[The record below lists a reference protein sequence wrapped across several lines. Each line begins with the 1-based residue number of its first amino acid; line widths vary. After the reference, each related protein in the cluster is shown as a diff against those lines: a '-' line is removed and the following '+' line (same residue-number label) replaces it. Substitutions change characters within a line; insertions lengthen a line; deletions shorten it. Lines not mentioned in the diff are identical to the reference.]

1 MNAAAS
7 HTVVESELAYDLLQ
21 DHTELV
27 LALLERP
34 MPKGEVIEMLGSETP
49 LKRLLKHGLV
59 SQEGNTIYAVAEAY
73 TQARQE
79 GMVTFLER
87 YILPSLSASLSV
99 GSDVD
104 PGGIANVWSVAL
116 KLSPKALDTVRPDN
130 IDEFFDELLKASDL
144 PAQGTLS
151 RLSVLVIGTSQEI
164 DSEISKEDAILKQL
178 KCASIQR
185 STANEKHLAILS
197 QFDCLA
203 DSTRFE
209 AARDVV
215 QKLVDKVD
223 VQRATTPS
231 EANYHL
237 TVATHWRCTAAIGMD
252 NEVEASQLC

>member
-1 MNAAAS
+1 MSAAPS

-34 MPKGEVIEMLGSETP
+34 MPKGEVIEMLGSEIP

-59 SQEGNTIYAVAEAY
+59 SQEGHTIYAVAEAY
-73 TQARQE
+73 TQLRQE

-87 YILPSLSASLSV
+87 YILPSLSAGLSV
-99 GSDVD
+99 ESDVD
-104 PGGIANVWSVAL
+104 AGGIANVWSVPL
-116 KLSPKALDTVRPDN
+116 KLSEKDLDTVRPDN
-130 IDEFFDELLKASDL
+130 IDDFFNELLKASDL

-151 RLSVLVIGTSQEI
+151 RLSVLVIGTSKEI
-164 DSEISKEDAILKQL
+164 DADLSKEDAILKQL

-185 STANEKHLAILS
+185 SIADEKHLAILS

-215 QKLVDKVD
+215 QQLVNKVD
-223 VQRATTPS
+223 VSKASTHS

-237 TVATHWRCTAAIGMD
+237 TVATHWRCTAASGLD
-252 NEVEASQLC
+252 NEVEVSQLC

>member
-1 MNAAAS
+1 MSAAPS

-34 MPKGEVIEMLGSETP
+34 MPTGEVIEMLGSETP

-73 TQARQE
+73 TQLRQE

-87 YILPSLSASLSV
+87 YILPSLSAGLSV
-99 GSDVD
+99 ESDVD
-104 PGGIANVWSVAL
+104 AGGIANVWSVPL
-116 KLSPKALDTVRPDN
+116 KLSEKDLETVRADN
-130 IDEFFDELLKASDL
+130 IDDFFNELLQASDL
-144 PAQGTLS
+144 PAQGMLS
-151 RLSVLVIGTSQEI
+151 RLSVLVIGTSKEI
-164 DSEISKEDAILKQL
+164 DADLAKEDAILKQL

-185 STANEKHLAILS
+185 SMADEKHLAILS

-223 VQRATTPS
+223 VQKAATAS

-237 TVATHWRCTAAIGMD
+237 TVATHWRCTAASGME
-252 NEVEASQLC
+252 NEVEVSQLC